1 MKHMESILNNK
12 EILKSIKHS
21 YKVLKNISETRNKKM
36 EIRNFT
42 KYSRYIKYKNEL
54 PHVK

>member
-1 MKHMESILNNK
+1 MESILNNK

-54 PHVK
+54 PNVK

>member
-54 PHVK
+54 PNVK

>member
-1 MKHMESILNNK
+1 MESILNNK